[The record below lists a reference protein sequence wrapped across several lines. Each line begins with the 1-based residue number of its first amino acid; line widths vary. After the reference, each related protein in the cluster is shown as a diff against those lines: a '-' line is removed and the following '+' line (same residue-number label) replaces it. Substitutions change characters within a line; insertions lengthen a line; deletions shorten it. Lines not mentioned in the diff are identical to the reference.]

1 MKTIGIVGGV
11 ASGKSTVAKMLVEL
25 GAGIL
30 DADRTGHA
38 VINEDA
44 DVRAAIL
51 KRWGDA
57 VFTAEGKIDRAAVA
71 ARVFAEDGRRDPELQ
86 FLQELLHPRIGVR
99 LQEMGEKFDAAGK
112 PAVVLDAPLLIEAG
126 WKPFCDLVVMVD
138 SPAKFASSVP
148 NIAAGLKRI
157 STTAKPPRSHWT
169 KNAACPMRSPPTP
182 APRPIFAMQSN
193 ISGRNTL
200 CPTRHLRPPLSAR
213 LVIPAQAGI
222 DDGAGLPRA
231 RKSR

>member
-44 DVRAAIL
+44 DVRAAIR

-57 VFTAEGKIDRAAVA
+57 VFTADGKIDRAAVA

-86 FLQELLHPRIGVR
+86 FLQELLHPRIGRR
-99 LQEMGEKFDAAGK
+99 LQEIGEQFDAAGK

-138 SPAKFASSVP
+138 VPREIRLQRAQQRGWTEADFNNREAAQVSLDEKRRLSDVIISNSGTEADLRSAVHLFWSKHVSPK
-148 NIAAGLKRI
+148 
-157 STTAKPPRSHWT
+157 
-169 KNAACPMRSPPTP
+169 
-182 APRPIFAMQSN
+182 
-193 ISGRNTL
+193 
-200 CPTRHLRPPLSAR
+200 
-213 LVIPAQAGI
+213 
-222 DDGAGLPRA
+222 
-231 RKSR
+231 

>member
-25 GAGIL
+25 GAGVL

-44 DVRAAIL
+44 DVRAAIR

-57 VFTAEGKIDRAAVA
+57 VFTADGKIDRAAVA

-86 FLQELLHPRIGVR
+86 FLQELLHPRIGLR

-138 SPAKFASSVP
+138 APREIRLERAQQRGWTEADFNNREAAQVSLDEKRRLSDVIIANAGTEADLRSAVQVFWSKHIVP
-148 NIAAGLKRI
+148 N
-157 STTAKPPRSHWT
+157 
-169 KNAACPMRSPPTP
+169 
-182 APRPIFAMQSN
+182 
-193 ISGRNTL
+193 
-200 CPTRHLRPPLSAR
+200 
-213 LVIPAQAGI
+213 
-222 DDGAGLPRA
+222 
-231 RKSR
+231 